1 VKIAFAIK
9 SLATAYGG
17 AERIM
22 ALVAGRLAERGH
34 EVSVVTFDEPGTQ
47 PLYPLGPAV
56 SFDSLGIGRAEQKAS
71 PRETLQR
78 VIALRQYLR
87 RRRPAVAIGFM
98 HSMFV
103 PLTPAALGL
112 GLPVI
117 ASEHIVPAHYRGSRL
132 QYALVLL
139 AMRLADRTTV
149 VSDQV
154 RNLYPRSVR
163 GRMVVLPN
171 PVLNYA
177 DNPRP
182 TRPVAAVGGRIL
194 NVGRLSDQKD
204 QKTLLAAFAGLAGD
218 FPDWTLRIVG
228 DGPLAGELQAMIR
241 RMGLEDR
248 ITLAPPSPQIDAE
261 YAEADLLAVSSR
273 YESLGLVTAEA
284 LASGVPV
291 VGFADCPGTNELVRN
306 GINGQLAGDG
316 DRVAALRCALAKLMA
331 DPARLERLA
340 GAAPGS
346 VQALG
351 ALAVVDHWDAL
362 CRSLASHGDTRD
374 G

>member
-22 ALVAGRLAERGH
+22 ALVASRLAERGH
-34 EVSVVTFDEPGTQ
+34 EVSVVTFDEPGTR
-47 PLYPLGPAV
+47 PFYPLGAAV
-56 SFDSLGIGRAEQKAS
+56 PFDPLGIGRADQKAS

-78 VIALRQYLR
+78 GIALRQYLR
-87 RRRPAVAIGFM
+87 RRRPEVVIGFM

-112 GLPVI
+112 GVPVI

-139 AMRLADRTTV
+139 AMRIADRTTV
-149 VSDQV
+149 VTEQV
-154 RNLYPRSVR
+154 RNLYPRAVR
-163 GRMVVLPN
+163 GRMVVVPN
-171 PVLNYA
+171 PVLNHA
-177 DNPRP
+177 RP
-182 TRPVAAVGGRIL
+182 GSTRPVAAGGGRIL
-194 NVGRLSDQKD
+194 NVGRLSEQKD
-204 QKTLLAAFAGLAGD
+204 QGTLVAAFAELAGD
-218 FPDWTLRIVG
+218 FPGWMLRIVG
-228 DGPLAGELQAMIR
+228 NGPLAGELQAMIEWA
-241 RMGLEDR
+241 GLEDR
-248 ITLAPPSPQIDAE
+248 ISLAPPSPQINAE
-261 YAEADLLAVSSR
+261 YAAADLLAVSSR
-273 YESLGLVTAEA
+273 YESFGLVTAEA
-284 LASGVPV
+284 LASGLPV

-351 ALAVVDHWDAL
+351 ASAVVDHWDAL
-362 CRSLASHGDTRD
+362 CRSLARHGDTCD